1 VKRGAAILMF
11 IRSAFLAIAVALPAM
26 CAGVQL
32 EAGAAPVSVEADGG
46 WLVSFSILN
55 RGDVAAREVEVS
67 AVSIDGANV
76 LTPLP
81 LKLGDLSARLQGTSR
96 VRFGNIGAP
105 RGDKYVMK
113 VAGDYL
119 EGERR
124 HPFSLSYALSTPSSG
139 TSLTRGPGEPPGF
152 ASANS
157 GPTLMVPAGPIRSIP
172 IGKETSTAE
181 SDLIPVQVKGLWG
194 YAHSRTPSQLVI
206 RPQFTHATPFAE
218 GLAAVSAVG
227 QKWGYIDPSGAFR
240 ISAQFNSAA
249 PFAGGVAKVT
259 IGNGKI
265 RYIDAAG
272 AFVTGHTT
280 SK

>member
-1 VKRGAAILMF
+1 MF
-11 IRSAFLAIAVALPAM
+11 IRSAFLAIAAALPAM

-32 EAGAAPVSVEADGG
+32 EAGAAPVSVDADGS
-46 WLVSFSILN
+46 WLVSFCILN

-67 AVSIDGANV
+67 AVSIDGAHV

-81 LKLGDLSARLQGTSR
+81 LKLGDLSVRLQGTAR
-96 VRFGNIGAP
+96 VRLGNIGAAP
-105 RGDKYVMK
+105 GENYVMK
-113 VAGDYL
+113 VTGDYL

-124 HPFSLSYALSTPSSG
+124 YPFSLSYALSPPSSG

-157 GPTLMVPAGPIRSIP
+157 GPTLMVPAGPVRSMP
-172 IGKETSTAE
+172 IGKETSTAG
-181 SDLIPVQVKGLWG
+181 SDLIPIQVKGLWG
-194 YAHSRTPSQLVI
+194 YAHSQTPSQLVI

-218 GLAAVSAVG
+218 GLAAVAAAG
-227 QKWGYIDPSGAFR
+227 KWGYIDASGAFR
-240 ISAQFNSAA
+240 IPAQFNSAA

-259 IGNGKI
+259 SGDGKQI
-265 RYIDAAG
+265 RYIDPAG
-272 AFVTGHTT
+272 AFVTGHAT